1 VTRFLRKPGCWW
13 TECPDDYLRR
23 IYQTGV
29 PSFDVVAVHPYG
41 DGQPSDYIATCI
53 QRVRDVMLAQKDTRK
68 RIWVTEIGWN
78 TQGPDSVDEIT
89 QAENLCEART
99 TFERLP
105 WVERVY
111 WYCLQDS
118 SWMPNYPVESYGLF
132 HLDGTP
138 KPAAYLFR

>member
-1 VTRFLRKPGCWW
+1 
-13 TECPDDYLRR
+13 
-23 IYQTGV
+23 
-29 PSFDVVAVHPYG
+29 
-41 DGQPSDYIATCI
+41 
-53 QRVRDVMLAQKDTRK
+53 MLAQKDTRK

-78 TQGPDSVDEIT
+78 TQGPDSVGEIT

-111 WYCLQDS
+111 WYCLRDS
-118 SWMPNYPVESYGLF
+118 SWMPNHPVESYGLF
-132 HLDGTP
+132 HMDGTP